1 MANEVSS
8 WVSKGLSHEKITSV
22 SNSNFTVPKI
32 VYDNAK
38 IKVKFYGNLLKQN
51 KVTCNL
57 DPIVNIYGVYRLTPK
72 INLGGIGPTLQNCL
86 FGAVKLAKY
95 TDVDKYKVFYIQ
107 VEDSAKMLLSL
118 GMT

>member
-8 WVSKGLSHEKITSV
+8 WVSKGLSNEKISSV

-32 VYDNAK
+32 VYDNGK

-57 DPIVNIYGVYRLTPK
+57 DPIVNICGVYRLTPK

-86 FGAVKLAKY
+86 FGAVKLTKN

-107 VEDSAKMLLSL
+107 VEDLAKMLLSL
-118 GMT
+118 GLI